1 MNRTIDDPITV
12 PFSDGA
18 SRKISVVCPCYHEEE
33 GIGAFYTKLKQV
45 LVHDCPDH
53 QHEIVFVD
61 DGSRDATL
69 ECLQKIAEQDNR
81 VRVFS
86 LTRNLGHQI
95 ALSAGLDVAEGDAT
109 IVMDSD
115 LQHPPELIP
124 ELIQQWQEGH
134 DVVLAVRQQTEGAS
148 LFKRLSSDGFY
159 SVFNFLS
166 DVKLT
171 PGAADFCLL
180 SRKAHDALCR
190 MPERRRFLRGMVA
203 WMGFKTARV
212 LYTAPSRFAGESKYS
227 LRRMLALA
235 LDATFSFST
244 RPIRLASKAGA
255 FCVVVGMIYL
265 AYVLGRYF
273 VVGDLLPGWA
283 SIVGTI
289 LLMGGVQLL
298 SIGLIG
304 EYLAHVF
311 EEVKGRPQYLFK
323 YSSDETQ
330 QAIEIQPSFRTQR
343 AANETDVLE
352 FGTQGDEKCA

>member
-1 MNRTIDDPITV
+1 MNRSNDDPVTL
-12 PFSDGA
+12 PFADGPPA
-18 SRKISVVCPCYHEEE
+18 KISVVSPCFHEEE
-33 GIGAFYTKLKQV
+33 GIEAFYTRLKHV
-45 LVHDCPDH
+45 LVQDCPGHD
-53 QHEIVFVD
+53 HEIVLVD

-69 ECLQKIAEQDNR
+69 ERLQKIEERDDC

-86 LTRNLGHQI
+86 LTRNMGHQI
-95 ALSAGLDVAEGDAT
+95 ALSAGLDVSDGDVT
-109 IVMDSD
+109 IVLDSD

-124 ELIQQWQEGH
+124 EMVQKWHEGY
-134 DVVLAVRQQTEGAS
+134 DVVLGVRKQTEDAS

-180 SRKAHDALCR
+180 SRTALNGLR
-190 MPERRRFLRGMVA
+190 QMPERRRFLRGMIA

-212 LYTAPSRFAGESKYS
+212 SYTAPSRFAGESKYS

-255 FCVVVGMIYL
+255 LFVVVGMMYL

-273 VVGDLLPGWA
+273 IVGDLLPGWA

-323 YSSDETQ
+323 YTPELANQAAATGSSPRDRNAAG
-330 QAIEIQPSFRTQR
+330 QAEVSGF
-343 AANETDVLE
+343 A
-352 FGTQGDEKCA
+352 TQGEEKCA

>member
-1 MNRTIDDPITV
+1 MNRTIDDPVTV
-12 PFSDGA
+12 PFTDTTV
-18 SRKISVVCPCYHEEE
+18 SRISVVCPCYFEEE
-33 GIGAFYTKLKQV
+33 GIEEFYNRLKRV
-45 LVHDCPDH
+45 LADDCSDH
-53 QHEIVFVD
+53 NHEIVFVD

-69 ECLQKIAEQDNR
+69 ERLQRIAEQDPC
-81 VRVFS
+81 VRVYS
-86 LTRNLGHQI
+86 LTRNMGHQI
-95 ALSAGLDVAEGDAT
+95 ALSAGLDVADGDAT

-124 ELIQQWQEGH
+124 ELIEQWREGN
-134 DVVLAVRQQTEGAS
+134 DVVLAVRRQTEGAS

-171 PGAADFCLL
+171 PGAADFCLM
-180 SRKAHDALCR
+180 SRRALEGLR
-190 MPERRRFLRGMVA
+190 QMPERRRFLRGMVA
-203 WMGFKTARV
+203 WMGFKTERV
-212 LYTAPSRFAGESKYS
+212 FYTAPSRFAGESKYS
-227 LRRMLALA
+227 VRRMLGLA

-255 FCVVVGMIYL
+255 LFVLAGMLYL
-265 AYVLGRYF
+265 TYVLGRYF

-323 YSSDETQ
+323 HTPEQAQ
-330 QAIEIQPSFRTQR
+330 QGAMARPTIQ
-343 AANETDVLE
+343 AANLAKQSELLG
-352 FGTQGDEKCA
+352 FGAQGDEKCA